1 MNNPPEP
8 HDHEKHCAWLASL
21 SSDESLVVHTP
32 SGYLLTFIMIALTK
46 RALLTKDIKPADQ
59 LLLLEKMNGLTDQ
72 YFTPEMLATVE
83 PMGNTE
89 YKIFEK
95 AKSLDRPGDKAGRA
109 SYKVLTSPHVF
120 WHFITLNPSI
130 LAAMKLR
137 EGRLVRQ

>member
-1 MNNPPEP
+1 MANSRSSVGRRRMNNPPEP

-32 SGYLLTFIMIALTK
+32 SGYLLTFIIVALTE

-89 YKIFEK
+89 YEIFEEVK
-95 AKSLDRPGDKAGRA
+95 
-109 SYKVLTSPHVF
+109 
-120 WHFITLNPSI
+120 
-130 LAAMKLR
+130 
-137 EGRLVRQ
+137 